1 MKFKINQKTI
11 CCCCFTSE
19 EQCTYNNNNILYS
32 IIPEVNVLHPN
43 VSIPSDIT
51 KPNGSQMNIELIA
64 KYKREGTR
72 VGCLFQEISE
82 QLGNVRGYSVCS
94 LEGHQVTSMDIYT
107 HICPDVCIYVCF
119 YISHTHV

>member
-1 MKFKINQKTI
+1 
-11 CCCCFTSE
+11 
-19 EQCTYNNNNILYS
+19 
-32 IIPEVNVLHPN
+32 
-43 VSIPSDIT
+43 
-51 KPNGSQMNIELIA
+51 MNIELIA